1 MKIKYLLKH
10 IFSILLLVFLAACDE
25 GSNSSKDFD
34 VIISNGT
41 LYDGLGNDPVNTDI
55 GIIGD
60 SIAQIGNL
68 KDFSSSKFIDATD
81 MSVAPGFINMLS
93 WATQPLLIDGRAL
106 SDIKQ
111 GVTLEIMGEG
121 SSMGPLN
128 DSMKVRMKEQQSN
141 IKYDITWTTLNEY
154 LERIVSQG
162 VSVNV
167 ASYIGAST
175 VRVHEIGY
183 ENRKP
188 TATELIRMQNLVE
201 TAMLDGAMGV
211 GSSLIYT
218 PGTFA
223 DTDEL
228 IALVRIAAKH
238 NGAYISHLRSEANLL
253 EESVLELIKIA
264 SITGAPAEIYHLKAA
279 GKKNWHKLENVFNL
293 IESARNSGLRISADM
308 YTYPAAATGLDATM
322 PPWVQ
327 EGGHDEWVK
336 QLQIPSV
343 RERVS
348 QEMLDENSV
357 WENFFMQ
364 AGPEGILLT
373 GFRNSELKKYTGMT
387 LQEVSELRGTSP
399 QITAMDLVIEDNS
412 RIDAVFFL
420 MSEDNVTKQI
430 KKPWISFGSD
440 AGAIANEGVF
450 LEKSLH
456 PRAYGNFARVIGKYV
471 RDEQAITMKEA
482 IRRLTS
488 LPAKNTGIQNRGSIQ
503 LNNYADIIIFDP
515 EEVNDK
521 ATFEEPHQYAVGMK
535 HVFVNGEQV
544 LKDGEHTGAL
554 PGQIVRGPGW
564 RGWNDHLNQ

>member
-60 SIAQIGNL
+60 SISQIGNL

-81 MSVAPGFINMLS
+81 MAVAPGFINMLS

-188 TATELIRMQNLVE
+188 TAAELIRMQNLVE
-201 TAMLDGAMGV
+201 VAMLDGAMGV

-228 IALVRIAAKH
+228 IALVKIAAKH
-238 NGAYISHLRSEANLL
+238 NGAYISHLRSEANHL

-322 PPWVQ
+322 PSWVQ

-373 GFRNSELKKYTGMT
+373 GFRNSKLKKYTGMT

-420 MSEDNVTKQI
+420 MSEENVTKQI
-430 KKPWISFGSD
+430 KKPWMSFGSD

-488 LPAKNTGIQNRGSIQ
+488 LPAKNTGIQDRGSIKID
-503 LNNYADIIIFDP
+503 NYADVIIFDP
-515 EEVNDK
+515 KKVADK
-521 ATFEEPHQYAVGMK
+521 ATFEKPHQYAVGMK
-535 HVFVNGEQV
+535 HVFVNGIQV
-544 LKDGEHTGAL
+544 LNNGDHTGAM
-554 PGQIVRGPGW
+554 PGRIVRGPGW
-564 RGWNDHLNQ
+564 RGWNN

>member
-1 MKIKYLLKH
+1 MKYLLKYT
-10 IFSILLLVFLAACDE
+10 FSFVLLGFLVACDE
-25 GSNSSKDFD
+25 GSNNSKDFD

-41 LYDGLGNDPVNTDI
+41 LYDGLGNDPINSDI

-60 SIAQIGNL
+60 SIAQIGDL
-68 KDFSSSKFIDATD
+68 GDFSSSKYIDATD
-81 MSVAPGFINMLS
+81 MVVAPGFINMLS

-128 DSMKVRMKEQQSN
+128 DSMKIRMKEQQSN

-175 VRVHEIGY
+175 VRVHELGY

-188 TATELIRMQNLVE
+188 TAAELIRMQNLVE
-201 TAMLDGAMGV
+201 EAMLDGAMGV

-238 NGAYISHLRSEANLL
+238 NGAYISHLRSEANHL

-279 GKKNWHKLENVFNL
+279 GKKNWHKLENVFDL
-293 IESARNSGLRISADM
+293 IESARSSGLRISADM

-336 QLQIPSV
+336 QLQVPSV
-343 RERVS
+343 REKVS
-348 QEMLDENSV
+348 QEMLDENSA

-364 AGPEGILLT
+364 AGPKGILLT
-373 GFRNSELKKYTGMT
+373 GFRNSKLKKYIGMT
-387 LQEVSELRGTSP
+387 LQEVSEIRGTSP

-420 MSEDNVTKQI
+420 MSEENVTKQI
-430 KKPWISFGSD
+430 KKPWMSFGSD

-488 LPAKNTGIQNRGSIQ
+488 LPAKNIGIQDRGSIQ

-521 ATFEEPHQYAVGMK
+521 ATFKKPHQYAVGMK
-535 HVFVNGEQV
+535 HVFVNGKQV
-544 LKDGEHTGAL
+544 LKDGEHTGAM
-554 PGQIVRGPGW
+554 PGQVVRGPGW
-564 RGWNDHLNQ
+564 RGWNDQFNQ

>member
-60 SIAQIGNL
+60 SISQIGNL

-81 MSVAPGFINMLS
+81 MAVAPGFINMLS

-188 TATELIRMQNLVE
+188 TAAELIRMQNLVE
-201 TAMLDGAMGV
+201 VAMLDGAMGV

-228 IALVRIAAKH
+228 IALVKIAAKH
-238 NGAYISHLRSEANLL
+238 NGAYISHLRSEANHL

-322 PPWVQ
+322 PSWVQ

-373 GFRNSELKKYTGMT
+373 GFRNSKLKKYTGMT

-420 MSEDNVTKQI
+420 MSEENVTKQI
-430 KKPWISFGSD
+430 KKPWMSFGSD

-488 LPAKNTGIQNRGSIQ
+488 LPAKNTGIQDRGSIKID
-503 LNNYADIIIFDP
+503 NYADVIIFDP
-515 EEVNDK
+515 KKVADK
-521 ATFEEPHQYAVGMK
+521 ATFEKPHQYAVGMK
-535 HVFVNGEQV
+535 HVFVNGIQV
-544 LKDGEHTGAL
+544 LNNGDHTGAM
-554 PGQIVRGPGW
+554 PGRIVHGPGW
-564 RGWNDHLNQ
+564 RGWNN

>member
-1 MKIKYLLKH
+1 M
-10 IFSILLLVFLAACDE
+10 A
-25 GSNSSKDFD
+25 
-34 VIISNGT
+34 
-41 LYDGLGNDPVNTDI
+41 
-55 GIIGD
+55 
-60 SIAQIGNL
+60 
-68 KDFSSSKFIDATD
+68 
-81 MSVAPGFINMLS
+81 VAPGFINMLS

-188 TATELIRMQNLVE
+188 TAAELIRMQNLVE
-201 TAMLDGAMGV
+201 VAMLDGAMGV

-228 IALVRIAAKH
+228 IALVKIAAKH
-238 NGAYISHLRSEANLL
+238 NGAYISHLRSEANHL

-322 PPWVQ
+322 PSWVQ

-373 GFRNSELKKYTGMT
+373 GFRNSKLKKYTGMT

-420 MSEDNVTKQI
+420 MSEENVTKQI
-430 KKPWISFGSD
+430 KKPWMSFGSD

-488 LPAKNTGIQNRGSIQ
+488 LPAKNTGIQDRGSIKID
-503 LNNYADIIIFDP
+503 NYADVIIFDP
-515 EEVNDK
+515 KKVADK
-521 ATFEEPHQYAVGMK
+521 ATFEKPHQYAVGMK
-535 HVFVNGEQV
+535 HVFVNGIQV
-544 LKDGEHTGAL
+544 LNNGDHTGAM
-554 PGQIVRGPGW
+554 PGRIVHGPGW
-564 RGWNDHLNQ
+564 RGWNN

>member
-1 MKIKYLLKH
+1 MKIKYLLKY
-10 IFSILLLVFLAACDE
+10 IFSVLLLVFLAACDG

-60 SIAQIGNL
+60 SISQIGNL

-81 MSVAPGFINMLS
+81 MAVAPGFINMLS

-188 TATELIRMQNLVE
+188 TAAELIRMQNLVE
-201 TAMLDGAMGV
+201 VAMLDGAMGV

-228 IALVRIAAKH
+228 IALVKIAAKH
-238 NGAYISHLRSEANLL
+238 NGAYISHLRSEANHL

-322 PPWVQ
+322 PSWVQ

-364 AGPEGILLT
+364 AGPDGILLT
-373 GFRNSELKKYTGMT
+373 GFRNSKLKKYTGMT

-420 MSEDNVTKQI
+420 MSEENVTKQI
-430 KKPWISFGSD
+430 KKPWMSFGSD

-488 LPAKNTGIQNRGSIQ
+488 LPAKNTGIQDRGSIKID
-503 LNNYADIIIFDP
+503 NYADVIIFDP
-515 EEVNDK
+515 KKVADK
-521 ATFEEPHQYAVGMK
+521 ATFEKPHQYAVGMK
-535 HVFVNGEQV
+535 HVFVNGIQV
-544 LKDGEHTGAL
+544 LNNGDHTGAM
-554 PGQIVRGPGW
+554 PGRIVRGPGW
-564 RGWNDHLNQ
+564 RGWNN